1 MSVYGDTCCQLPVW
15 TASCAAVTKDITL
28 QSDRGGAPFI
38 PMKAAQCCI
47 EAKKA
52 WIPRYKNTRSFLD
65 VGPMECAN

>member
-52 WIPRYKNTRSFLD
+52 
-65 VGPMECAN
+65 